1 MRGSALPR
9 TQLFADE
16 PVGELRGLAT
26 LTDPDDAAAVIDLA
40 VIGARGDGKT
50 QFIVHA
56 IRAMHAHAPALD
68 GAEQVL
74 NRDVLKLVLDPR
86 ATRPDATPPGVVPH
100 FTFRMRSAGLFD
112 RLSWLGAIRLA
123 WRATGVSTALVLGA
137 ALFVLG
143 IATGVK
149 LGAGPGV
156 IVSASGVLIGGL
168 AALVARRRMAR
179 TGEVEVAF
187 WDVAGEQVYSAA
199 AADYY
204 GLLAHLVESRRRRA
218 EQLGRAYAFAPVLI
232 CNPIALGTADEGSP
246 YERMRQLLPLFA
258 ALDPEAAR
266 AMVAI
271 NRWAVVD
278 PICARGALRDEV
290 VSVASSGRGEAPSP
304 PRAVAREQ
312 VRANCLDA
320 EDGRDQDVRL
330 TYLRYDTAI
339 KTQVD
344 VDSEAAAITYAYDD
358 GPGAFSG
365 AAATR
370 FLDWVIGL
378 VRWPAARN
386 EVAPATSTSTSAGGA
401 SALGSLPPTTGP
413 VATAPAGPPPL
424 SAPLVPVAS
433 PMSVTLAD
441 SDVWARPQDLPGAR

>member
-1 MRGSALPR
+1 MKGSALPR
-9 TQLFADE
+9 TSLFADE
-16 PVGELRGLAT
+16 PVGELRGLTT
-26 LTDPDDAAAVIDLA
+26 LTDPDDVSAVIDLA

-123 WRATGVSTALVLGA
+123 WRATGVATALALGA
-137 ALFVLG
+137 ALIVAGAVTG
-143 IATGVK
+143 IK
-149 LGAGPGV
+149 LGVEPGV
-156 IVSASGVLIGGL
+156 IIGASGALIVGL
-168 AALVARRRMAR
+168 AALAARRRIAR
-179 TGEVEVAF
+179 TGDVEVAF

-204 GLLAHLVESRRRRA
+204 SLLAHLVEARRRRA
-218 EQLGRAYAFAPVLI
+218 EALGRAYAFAPVLI

-246 YERMRQLLPLFA
+246 YERMLQLLPLFA
-258 ALDPEAAR
+258 TLDPQAAR
-266 AMVAI
+266 ALIAI

-290 VSVASSGRGEAPSP
+290 VSVASSGRGEAPAP
-304 PRAVAREQ
+304 ARAVAREQ

-339 KTQVD
+339 KTHVD
-344 VDSEAAAITYAYDD
+344 VDHDAAVINYGYDD

-370 FLDWVIGL
+370 FLDWVVGL
-378 VRWPAARN
+378 VRWPASRPEPAAATAA
-386 EVAPATSTSTSAGGA
+386 VAPMPAASQPPIAGQA
-401 SALGSLPPTTGP
+401 
-413 VATAPAGPPPL
+413 AGPPVVPL
-424 SAPLVPVAS
+424 APPMQVAV
-433 PMSVTLAD
+433 PMSD
-441 SDVWARPQDLPGAR
+441 SDVWARPQDLPGAQ

>member
-1 MRGSALPR
+1 MKGSALPR
-9 TQLFADE
+9 TSVFADE

-26 LTDPDDAAAVIDLA
+26 LTDPDDVTAVIDLA

-68 GAEQVL
+68 GAEQRL

-112 RLSWLGAIRLA
+112 RLSWLGAVRLA
-123 WRATGVSTALVLGA
+123 CRATGIATALAIGVALVAAGA
-137 ALFVLG
+137 V
-143 IATGVK
+143 TGVR

-156 IVSASGVLIGGL
+156 IVAASGALIVGL
-168 AALVARRRMAR
+168 AALVSRRRLAR
-179 TGEVEVAF
+179 TADVEVAF

-204 GLLAHLVESRRRRA
+204 NLLAHLVESRRRRA
-218 EQLGRAYAFAPVLI
+218 EELGRAYAFAPVLI

-258 ALDPEAAR
+258 ALDQNAAR

-290 VSVASSGRGEAPSP
+290 VSVSSSGRGEAPSP
-304 PRAVAREQ
+304 ARAVAREQ

-320 EDGRDQDVRL
+320 EDGRDQNVRV

-344 VDSEAAAITYAYDD
+344 VDSDAATLTYSYDD

-365 AAATR
+365 GAATR
-370 FLDWVIGL
+370 FLDWVVSL
-378 VRWPAARN
+378 VQWPGPAARP
-386 EVAPATSTSTSAGGA
+386 EAAAVTTPPASV
-401 SALGSLPPTTGP
+401 PPPAVP
-413 VATAPAGPPPL
+413 VVHPTAPAPAPVQVAMAVPL
-424 SAPLVPVAS
+424 S
-433 PMSVTLAD
+433 D

>member
-26 LTDPDDAAAVIDLA
+26 LTDPDDATAVIDLA

-68 GAEQVL
+68 GPEQVL

-123 WRATGVSTALVLGA
+123 WRATGVATALVLGA
-137 ALFVLG
+137 ALVVIGAVVGLKLG
-143 IATGVK
+143 I
-149 LGAGPGV
+149 GPGV
-156 IVSASGVLIGGL
+156 IVGASGLAVGGA
-168 AALVARRRMAR
+168 AALAARRRIAR
-179 TGEVEVAF
+179 TGDVEVAF

-204 GLLAHLVESRRRRA
+204 GLLAHLVEARRRRA
-218 EQLGRAYAFAPVLI
+218 AELGRAYAFAPVLI

-258 ALDPEAAR
+258 ALDPGSAR
-266 AMVAI
+266 AMIAI

-290 VSVASSGRGEAPSP
+290 LSVASCGRGEAPAP
-304 PRAVAREQ
+304 ARAVAREQ
-312 VRANCLDA
+312 VRAHCLDA

-339 KTQVD
+339 KAHVD
-344 VDSEAAAITYAYDD
+344 ADHEAGAITYVYDD

-365 AAATR
+365 AAATC
-370 FLDWVIGL
+370 FLDWVIGM
-378 VRWPAARN
+378 VRWSARR
-386 EVAPATSTSTSAGGA
+386 EPVASTAPAPELAA
-401 SALGSLPPTTGP
+401 GSLPP
-413 VATAPAGPPPL
+413 ATQVAPAAGPL
-424 SAPLVPVAS
+424 SAPLSAVAPPVQVAV
-433 PMSVTLAD
+433 PMSD
-441 SDVWARPQDLPGAR
+441 SGVWARPQDVPGTR